1 MMSKQNKVKD
11 IDIFKSQYT
20 LHKNNFCEKEMFY
33 DQLKAMF
40 AKYLNVNSFTF
51 RNLKSNQ
58 KFFKNMKISS
68 FRQDPQLKD
77 GKYFI

>member
-11 IDIFKSQYT
+11 IDIKSQYT

-40 AKYLNVNSFTF
+40 AKYLNVNSFKF

-58 KFFKNMKISS
+58 KFFKNMT
-68 FRQDPQLKD
+68 PN
-77 GKYFI
+77 